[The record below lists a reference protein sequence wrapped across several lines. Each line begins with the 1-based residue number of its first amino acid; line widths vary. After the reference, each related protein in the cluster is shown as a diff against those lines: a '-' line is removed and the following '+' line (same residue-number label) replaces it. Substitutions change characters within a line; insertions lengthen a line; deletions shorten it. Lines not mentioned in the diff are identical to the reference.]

1 MLSGSSPVVSQ
12 VTPLTDPWM
21 DAVRTRCDNAPQDA
35 QAQSPA
41 PPEHQ
46 HYVVTTVLRPELVA
60 LTRVQARLESG
71 RGTPPIMGIQST

>member
-1 MLSGSSPVVSQ
+1 M
-12 VTPLTDPWM
+12 DPWIEG
-21 DAVRTRCDNAPQDA
+21 DRENEVSDHDNSAPQDA